1 MAELDDTIEKFL
13 EPLGRVDTEVNL
25 LNEFKSF
32 AQYFS
37 LSHVA
42 LFCVGITGRADEEP
56 SLAVTY
62 SNEWIQH
69 YVDENFANVDPV
81 LTMGFNSMLPIDWR
95 DIPASGRKVRQM
107 FGEAGEFGIGRQ
119 GITFSVKGRNSERA
133 LFSINSDMKNWEW
146 DSFLN
151 GYLRLLQLYSFEAF
165 EAYLRTRGIERETV
179 LLAKREIECLKWISA
194 GKTASETADI
204 LNLSERT
211 VRFYLETARYKL
223 KANTVAQAVAKAIYT
238 NQLTRSW

>member
-13 EPLGRVDTEVNL
+13 GPLGRVGSEADL
-25 LNEFKSF
+25 INEFKSL

-62 SNEWIQH
+62 SNEWVQH

-81 LTMGFNSMLPIDWR
+81 LSMGFNSMLPIDWR
-95 DIPASGRKVRQM
+95 DIPASGRKVKRM
-107 FGEAGEFGIGRQ
+107 FGEAGEFGIGQQ
-119 GITFSVKGRNSERA
+119 GITFSVRGRNAERA
-133 LFSINSDMKNWEW
+133 LFSINSNMKNWEW
-146 DSFLN
+146 DGFLN

-165 EAYLRTRGIERETV
+165 EAYLRTRGVKRETV
-179 LLAKREIECLKWISA
+179 LLAKREVECLKWISV